1 MIDLRPNSE
10 ILVAEIPKMPLV
22 NASLTNQKIIMVQL
36 KISIDKL
43 VALNIRNI
51 TFLLLLLVKNTVMD
65 VVLPLR
71 EISLSIAHL
80 RKLM

>member
-71 EISLSIAHL
+71 EISRSIAHL